1 MLLVGC
7 IHKIDKVFLSINVI
21 SQSLKMN
28 NLNELVKQRDELQ
41 KQIDIAS
48 IAINQPEKQV
58 VVENKYL
65 IMGFWEFAIISTL
78 TIVFFPWSLL
88 YCVIAYG
95 LADTKLLVLALFHDF
110 LKTLFAVLMI
120 VLPIVGLLVYFV
132 LSSKNII

>member
-1 MLLVGC
+1 
-7 IHKIDKVFLSINVI
+7 
-21 SQSLKMN
+21 MN

-48 IAINQPEKQV
+48 TANNQTEKQV

-95 LADTKLLVLALFHDF
+95 LADTKLLVLAFFHDF

-120 VLPIVGLLVYFV
+120 VLPLVGLLVYFI